1 MFVYSVM
8 HTLSASLNLMFR
20 PIVAILITLL
30 LISCK
35 SGSQDN
41 IDIPKS
47 LNLFKDGCEVM
58 RQGIAAEF
66 DDSLAGQKFYRQA
79 IDIFNA
85 SLKADPTNL
94 RLGTYLSVLYYK
106 EQKFD
111 SALLWA
117 QRLFPL
123 DSVDFFKGNKNS
135 ISNSYSF
142 IGSCFLYEGDIQNGK
157 KFFHMALDIDTTQV
171 LRLTQALSDIA
182 DKFYYKTLPDQIKK
196 LNNKNIDAC
205 KYSLNIM
212 ELGLSI
218 GAAEKFVKEFLFK
231 KEKFTE
237 RKMTCR

>member
-1 MFVYSVM
+1 MIR
-8 HTLSASLNLMFR
+8 L
-20 PIVAILITLL
+20 IIAILITLL
-30 LISCK
+30 LTSCK
-35 SGSQDN
+35 SRSQDK

-58 RQGIAAEF
+58 KQGFTTEF

-79 IDIFNA
+79 IIIFNA
-85 SLKADPTNL
+85 SLMADPTNL
-94 RLGTYLSVLYYK
+94 RLGTYLSDLYYK

-123 DSVDFFKGNKNS
+123 DSVEYFKDNKVS

-142 IGSCFLYEGDIQNGK
+142 IGSCFLYEGDIQNGN
-157 KFFHMALDIDTTQV
+157 KFFRMALDIDTSQV

-182 DKFYYKTLPDQIKK
+182 DKFYYKSLPNQIKK
-196 LNNKNIDAC
+196 LKSKNIDAC
-205 KYSLNIM
+205 KYSLDIM

-218 GAAEKFVKEFLFK
+218 GGTEKFVKDFLFK

-237 RKMTCR
+237 REKTCR